1 MWLIMAAIIVGSLA
15 IMLVAVPLIVHRVI
29 GPKLEARIAQVYK
42 PEEIVFKDVRAN
54 NFGLESKGPVQ
65 ARGNGALV
73 LTARELHFFQLVP
86 TREFRIPL
94 DSIVEVKTVRSHLGK
109 SVGRSLLHVS
119 FAVEGRQDAM
129 AWSVVDVEAWRSK
142 LQPKSDQSVR

>member
-1 MWLIMAAIIVGSLA
+1 MWLITAAIIVGSLA
-15 IMLVAVPLIVHRVI
+15 IMLVVVPLIVHRVI
-29 GPKLEARIAQVYK
+29 GPKLEARIAEVHK

-54 NFGLESKGPVQ
+54 NFGLESKGAMQ

-86 TREFRIPL
+86 AREFRIPL

-109 SVGRSLLHVS
+109 SVGRALLYVA
-119 FAVEGRQDAM
+119 FAVDGRQDAM
-129 AWSVVDVEAWRSK
+129 AWSVVDVEAWLSK
-142 LQPKSDQSVR
+142 LQPKPDQGVG